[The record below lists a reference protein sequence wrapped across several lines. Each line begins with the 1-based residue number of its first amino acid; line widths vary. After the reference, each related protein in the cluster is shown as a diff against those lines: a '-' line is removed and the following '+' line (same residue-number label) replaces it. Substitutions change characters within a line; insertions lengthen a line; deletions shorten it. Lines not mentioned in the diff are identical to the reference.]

1 MKSDF
6 TNDWRKFIS
15 RHQTS
20 NQRKSMKDMLWERKD
35 NWKVDRMIF
44 ERVLFEGRLEQ
55 VQKKYPDYANYAD
68 LFSKEDP
75 SGNNKYLA
83 KSVKLMK
90 QRVEWYIKTY
100 EKAQD
105 RKLDDTSITGIKNQ
119 FFRQIR
125 DLVTDFHKLNKYL
138 PTQGGGRDLN
148 AYKNLD
154 DLKQAIENAKAVL
167 QAKEAEKVHKQQM
180 RDDADR
186 IYQDKTTLVVRPHTE
201 GASCYYGQGTRWCI
215 AATDSRN
222 YWDDY
227 STEQGKV
234 FFFILDKDA
243 ELREDE
249 LDKVALVYDSDNAD
263 SDSPY
268 DAYDAADNQLSS
280 YDIVGYYDGAWDQDK
295 QNDVFEAIQQS
306 LDENPPEVGIDLYEE
321 LEKLQDYAQVEV
333 ARTVGE
339 FSHRAESTIYFNIDV
354 DYEDTGYE
362 AQATVR
368 YVYDLGYN
376 ARSRADAA
384 TYSGDEEDAE
394 EEVNATLQQDYNEI
408 DIGFEETM
416 KGEQVLVI
424 DLTINGEDT
433 FGGPN
438 REAREQAVV
447 NTQDFIDGVIRSY
460 ADDYPK
466 EYEELRQKL
475 VARKVLAPNKWDASK
490 DDLKRS
496 VAELTHFMPVERGKN
511 IAFRLVETG
520 DQYGE
525 NPPIGEFP
533 KDEGIYNIFNANWN
547 DEQGAY
553 VSRRFSKAME
563 AGLDAINR
571 EATAAAMKQLELPLG
586 AQYKAPKEGV
596 NPFAFTYA
604 ISSARRGNDPARL
617 QMETSFA
624 EDMPPAEQEK
634 VLLQMDYLNRNFD
647 RIVDIAKK
655 AYASVLGEKEAFQSK
670 KREEIQSGRA
680 IKGHIETALRELNP
694 ETATSFQTRDA
705 MSDERRVNNLK
716 VVKWVQDN
724 FKKMRPVEQVGAT
737 NYMRR
742 LNIDMANGRS
752 RDYVIPDGEE
762 VPRKFEDEVKRA
774 LEDLGANKQQQE
786 KYKWGAARVSES
798 IVENIRSRVREVIN
812 EWKGQ

>member
-1 MKSDF
+1 MKSSF
-6 TNDWRKFIS
+6 TNDWRKFIN
-15 RHQTS
+15 RQQTS

-55 VQKKYPDYANYAD
+55 VQKKYPDYANYVD

-83 KSVKLMK
+83 KSVKLLK
-90 QRVEWYIKTY
+90 QRVEWYIKTFRS
-100 EKAQD
+100 AQA
-105 RKLDDTSITGIKNQ
+105 RELNAEETRNVKNMQ
-119 FFRQIR
+119 FRSIR
-125 DLVTDFHKLNKYL
+125 DLVDDFHKLNKYL

-148 AYKNLD
+148 AYKNFD
-154 DLKQAIENAKAVL
+154 DLKQAIENAQAVF

-201 GASCYYGQGTRWCI
+201 GASCYYGQGTKWCI
-215 AATDSRN
+215 SATNSRN

-227 STEQGKV
+227 STEQGKI
-234 FFFILDKDA
+234 FFFILDKDE
-243 ELREDE
+243 ELVLDD

-268 DAYDAADNQLSS
+268 DAYDSTDEQLSS
-280 YDIVGYYDGAWDQDK
+280 YDIVQYYDGAWDQEK
-295 QNDVFEAIQQS
+295 QNAVFGAIQQS
-306 LDENPPEVGIDLYEE
+306 LDENPPEVGIDLYAE
-321 LEKLQDYAQVEV
+321 LEDIQEYAEVEV

-339 FSHRAESTIYFNIDV
+339 FAPDTIYFNIDV
-354 DYEDTGYE
+354 DYEDTGFE

-368 YVYDLGYN
+368 YIYDLGYDPRN
-376 ARSRADAA
+376 PEAA
-384 TYSGDEEDAE
+384 EMYPGDEVEVQE
-394 EEVNATLQQDYNEI
+394 EIDSTLTQDYSEA
-408 DIGFEETM
+408 DIGFEMNMSNE
-416 KGEQVLVI
+416 EALVI
-424 DLTINGEDT
+424 DLTINAEDT

-447 NTQDFIDGVIRSY
+447 NTRDFVDGVIASY
-460 ADDYPK
+460 GEDYEK
-466 EYEELRQKL
+466 EYEELRKKL
-475 VARKVLAPNKWDASK
+475 VARKVLAPNKWDKSK

-496 VAELTHFMPVERGKN
+496 VAELTHFMPVERGNK
-511 IAFRLVETG
+511 IAFRLVDTG

-525 NPPIGEFP
+525 NPPIGVFP
-533 KDEGIYNIFNANWN
+533 KDEGIYNIFNARWS
-547 DEQGAY
+547 DEEVAY
-553 VSRRFSKAME
+553 RSRRFSKAME
-563 AGLDAINR
+563 AGLDAINK
-571 EATAAAMKQLELPLG
+571 EALDSAMKQLELPLG

-596 NPFAFTYA
+596 NPFAFTYG
-604 ISSARRGNDPARL
+604 ISTARRGNDPARL

-647 RIVDIAKK
+647 RIIDIAKK
-655 AYASVLGEKEAFQSK
+655 AYASVLGDQEVAQSEK
-670 KREEIQSGRA
+670 RGEIQSGKV
-680 IKGHIETALRELNP
+680 IKDQIEKALKELNP
-694 ETATSFQTRDA
+694 ETSSDWRTRE
-705 MSDERRVNNLK
+705 MNDERRANNLN

-724 FKKMRPVEQVGAT
+724 FEKMRPVEREAAT
-737 NYMRR
+737 SYIKR
-742 LNIDMANGRS
+742 LNIELRRGAS

-774 LEDLGANKQQQE
+774 LEDLGASKQQQE

-798 IVENIRSRVREVIN
+798 IVENVRKRVREVILEN
-812 EWKGQ
+812 LKK

>member
-1 MKSDF
+1 MKSSF
-6 TNDWRKFIS
+6 TNDWRKFIN
-15 RHQTS
+15 RQQTS

-55 VQKKYPDYANYAD
+55 VQKKYPDYANYVD

-83 KSVKLMK
+83 KSVKLLK
-90 QRVEWYIKTY
+90 QRVEWYIKTFRS
-100 EKAQD
+100 AQA
-105 RKLDDTSITGIKNQ
+105 RELNAEETRNVKNMQ
-119 FFRQIR
+119 FRSIR
-125 DLVTDFHKLNKYL
+125 DLVDDFHKLNKYL

-148 AYKNLD
+148 AYKNFD
-154 DLKQAIENAKAVL
+154 DLKQAIENAQAVF

-201 GASCYYGQGTRWCI
+201 GASCYYGQGTKWCI
-215 AATDSRN
+215 SATNSRN

-227 STEQGKV
+227 STEQGKI
-234 FFFILDKDA
+234 FFFILDKDE
-243 ELREDE
+243 ELVLDD

-268 DAYDAADNQLSS
+268 DAYDSTDEQLSS
-280 YDIVGYYDGAWDQDK
+280 YDIVQYYDGAWDQEK
-295 QNDVFEAIQQS
+295 QNAVFGAIQQS
-306 LDENPPEVGIDLYEE
+306 LDENPPEVGIDLYAE
-321 LEKLQDYAQVEV
+321 LEDIQEYAEVEV

-339 FSHRAESTIYFNIDV
+339 FAPDTIYFNIDV

-368 YVYDLGYN
+368 YIYDLGYDPRN
-376 ARSRADAA
+376 PEAA
-384 TYSGDEEDAE
+384 EMYPGDEVEVQE
-394 EEVNATLQQDYNEI
+394 EIDSTLTQDYSEA
-408 DIGFEETM
+408 DIGFEMNMSNE
-416 KGEQVLVI
+416 EALVI
-424 DLTINGEDT
+424 DLTINAEDT

-447 NTQDFIDGVIRSY
+447 NTRDFVDGVIASY
-460 ADDYPK
+460 GEDYEK
-466 EYEELRQKL
+466 EYEELRKKL
-475 VARKVLAPNKWDASK
+475 VARKVLAPNKWDKSK

-496 VAELTHFMPVERGKN
+496 VAELTHFMPVERGNK
-511 IAFRLVETG
+511 IAFRLVDTG

-525 NPPIGEFP
+525 NPPIGVFP
-533 KDEGIYNIFNANWN
+533 KDEGIYNIFNARWS
-547 DEQGAY
+547 DEEVAY
-553 VSRRFSKAME
+553 RSRRFSKAME
-563 AGLDAINR
+563 AGLDAINK
-571 EATAAAMKQLELPLG
+571 EALDSAMKQLELPLG

-596 NPFAFTYA
+596 NPFAFTYG
-604 ISSARRGNDPARL
+604 ISTARRGNDPARL

-647 RIVDIAKK
+647 RIIDIAKK
-655 AYASVLGEKEAFQSK
+655 AYASVLGDQEVAQSEK
-670 KREEIQSGRA
+670 RGEIQSGKV
-680 IKGHIETALRELNP
+680 IKGEIEKALKELNP
-694 ETATSFQTRDA
+694 ETSSDWRTRE
-705 MSDERRVNNLK
+705 MNDERRANNLN

-724 FKKMRPVEQVGAT
+724 FEKMRPVEREAAT
-737 NYMRR
+737 SYIKR
-742 LNIDMANGRS
+742 LNIELRRGAS

-774 LEDLGANKQQQE
+774 LEDLGASKQQQE

-798 IVENIRSRVREVIN
+798 IVENVRKRVREVILEN
-812 EWKGQ
+812 LKK

>member
-1 MKSDF
+1 MKSSF
-6 TNDWRKFIS
+6 TNDWRKFIN
-15 RHQTS
+15 RQQTS

-55 VQKKYPDYANYAD
+55 VQKKYPDYANYVD

-83 KSVKLMK
+83 KSVKLLK
-90 QRVEWYIKTY
+90 QRVEWYIKTFRS
-100 EKAQD
+100 AQA
-105 RKLDDTSITGIKNQ
+105 RELNAEETRNVKNMQ
-119 FFRQIR
+119 FRSIR
-125 DLVTDFHKLNKYL
+125 DLVDDFHKLNKYL

-148 AYKNLD
+148 AYKNFD
-154 DLKQAIENAKAVL
+154 DLKQAIENAQAVF

-201 GASCYYGQGTRWCI
+201 GASCYYGQGTKWCI
-215 AATDSRN
+215 SATNSRN

-227 STEQGKV
+227 STEQGKI
-234 FFFILDKDA
+234 FFFILDKDE
-243 ELREDE
+243 ELVLDD

-268 DAYDAADNQLSS
+268 DAYDSTDEQLSS
-280 YDIVGYYDGAWDQDK
+280 YDIVQYYDGAWDQEK
-295 QNDVFEAIQQS
+295 QNAVFGAIQQS
-306 LDENPPEVGIDLYEE
+306 LDENPPEVGIDLYAE
-321 LEKLQDYAQVEV
+321 LEDIQEYAEVEV

-339 FSHRAESTIYFNIDV
+339 FAPDTIYFNIDV

-368 YVYDLGYN
+368 YIYDLGYDPRN
-376 ARSRADAA
+376 PEAA
-384 TYSGDEEDAE
+384 EMYPGDEVEVQE
-394 EEVNATLQQDYNEI
+394 EIDSTLTQDYSEA
-408 DIGFEETM
+408 DIGFEMNMSNE
-416 KGEQVLVI
+416 EALVI
-424 DLTINGEDT
+424 DLTINAEDT

-447 NTQDFIDGVIRSY
+447 NTRDFVDGVIRSY
-460 ADDYPK
+460 GDDYAE
-466 EYEELRQKL
+466 EYETLRQKL
-475 VARKVLAPNKWDASK
+475 VARKVLAPNKWDKSK

-496 VAELTHFMPVERGKN
+496 VAKLTHFMPVERGNK
-511 IAFRLVETG
+511 IAFRLVDTG

-525 NPPIGEFP
+525 NPPIGVFP
-533 KDEGIYNIFNANWN
+533 KDEGIYNIFNARWS
-547 DEQGAY
+547 DEEVAY
-553 VSRRFSKAME
+553 RSRRFSKAME
-563 AGLDAINR
+563 AGLDAINK
-571 EATAAAMKQLELPLG
+571 EALDSAMKQLELPLG

-596 NPFAFTYA
+596 NPFAFTYG
-604 ISSARRGNDPARL
+604 ISTARRGNDPARL

-647 RIVDIAKK
+647 RIIDIAKK
-655 AYASVLGEKEAFQSK
+655 AYASVLGDQEVAQSEK
-670 KREEIQSGRA
+670 RGEIQSGKV
-680 IKGHIETALRELNP
+680 IKDQIEKALKELNP
-694 ETATSFQTRDA
+694 ETSSDWRTRE
-705 MSDERRVNNLK
+705 MNDERRANNLN

-724 FKKMRPVEQVGAT
+724 FEKMRPVEREAAT
-737 NYMRR
+737 SYIKR
-742 LNIDMANGRS
+742 LNIELRRGAS

-774 LEDLGANKQQQE
+774 LEDLGASKQQQE

-798 IVENIRSRVREVIN
+798 IVENVRKRVREVILEN
-812 EWKGQ
+812 LKK

>member
-1 MKSDF
+1 MKSSF
-6 TNDWRKFIS
+6 TNDWRKFIN
-15 RHQTS
+15 RQQTS

-55 VQKKYPDYANYAD
+55 VQKKYPDYANYVD

-83 KSVKLMK
+83 KSVKFMK
-90 QRVEWYIKTY
+90 QRVEWYVKTY
-100 EKAQD
+100 KTAQD
-105 RKLDDTSITGIKNQ
+105 RELSPADLTSIKNQ

-125 DLVTDFHKLNKYL
+125 DHVTDFHKLNKYL

-148 AYKNLD
+148 AYKNFD
-154 DLKQAIENAKAVL
+154 DLTQAIENAKAVL

-215 AATDSRN
+215 AATNSRN

-227 STEQGKV
+227 STEQGKT
-234 FFFILDKDA
+234 FFFILDKDT
-243 ELREDE
+243 ELKESD
-249 LDKVALVYDSDNAD
+249 LDKIALVYDSDNAD

-268 DAYDAADNQLSS
+268 DAYDAADTQLSS
-280 YDIVGYYDGAWDQDK
+280 YDIVQYYDGAWDQEK
-295 QNDVFEAIQQS
+295 QNAVFGAIQQS
-306 LDENPPEVGIDLYEE
+306 LDENPPEVGIDLYAE
-321 LEKLQDYAQVEV
+321 LEDIQEYAEVEV

-339 FSHRAESTIYFNIDV
+339 FAPDTIYFNIDV

-368 YVYDLGYN
+368 YIYDLGFDGQ
-376 ARSRADAA
+376 SRAAA
-384 TYSGDEEDAE
+384 VTYPGDEVEVQE
-394 EEVNATLQQDYNEI
+394 EIDSTLTQDYSEA
-408 DIGFEETM
+408 DIAFEETM
-416 KGEQVLVI
+416 NGEQVLVI

-447 NTQDFIDGVIRSY
+447 NTRDFVDGVIASY
-460 ADDYPK
+460 GEDYEK
-466 EYEELRQKL
+466 EYEELRKKL
-475 VARKVLAPNKWDASK
+475 VARKVLAPNQWDKSK

-496 VAELTHFMPVERGKN
+496 VAKLTHFMPVERGNK
-511 IAFRLVETG
+511 IAFRLVDTG

-525 NPPIGEFP
+525 NPPIGVFP
-533 KDEGIYNIFNANWN
+533 KDEGIYNIFNARWS
-547 DEQGAY
+547 DEEVAY
-553 VSRRFSKAME
+553 RSRRFSKAME
-563 AGLDAINR
+563 AGLDAINK
-571 EATAAAMKQLELPLG
+571 EALDSAMKQLELPLG

-596 NPFAFTYA
+596 NPFAFTYG
-604 ISSARRGNDPARL
+604 ISTARRGDDPARL

-647 RIVDIAKK
+647 RIIDIAKK
-655 AYASVLGEKEAFQSK
+655 AYASVLGDQEVAQSEK
-670 KREEIQSGRA
+670 RGEIQSGKV
-680 IKGHIETALRELNP
+680 IKGEIEKALKELNP
-694 ETATSFQTRDA
+694 ETSSDWRTRE
-705 MSDERRVNNLK
+705 MNDERRANNLN

-724 FKKMRPVEQVGAT
+724 FEKMRPVEREAAT
-737 NYMRR
+737 SYIKR
-742 LNIDMANGRS
+742 LNIELRRGAS

-774 LEDLGANKQQQE
+774 LEDLGASKQQQE

-798 IVENIRSRVREVIN
+798 IVENIRSRVRQVIAEN
-812 EWKGQ
+812 LKK

>member
-6 TNDWRKFIS
+6 TNDWRKFIN

-68 LFSKEDP
+68 LFAKEDP

-90 QRVEWYIKTY
+90 QRVEWYVKTY
-100 EKAQD
+100 RTAQARELSPAD
-105 RKLDDTSITGIKNQ
+105 LTSIKNQ

-243 ELREDE
+243 ELREQE

-268 DAYDAADNQLSS
+268 DAYDAADDQLSS

-295 QNDVFEAIQQS
+295 QNAVFDAIQQS
-306 LDENPPEVGIDLYEE
+306 LDENPPEVGIDMYKE
-321 LEKLQDYAQVEV
+321 LQDIQDYAQVEV

-339 FSHRAESTIYFNIDV
+339 FAPDTIYFNIDV
-354 DYEDTGYE
+354 DYEDTGFE

-368 YVYDLGYN
+368 YVYDLGYD

-384 TYSGDEEDAE
+384 TYPGDEEDAE
-394 EEVNATLQQDYNEI
+394 EEVNATLTQDYTEA
-408 DIGFEETM
+408 DIAFEETM
-416 KGEQVLVI
+416 SGEQVLVI
-424 DLTINGEDT
+424 DLTINAEDT

-447 NTQDFIDGVIRSY
+447 NTRDFVDGVIRSY
-460 ADDYPK
+460 GDDYPE
-466 EYEELRQKL
+466 EYETLRQKL
-475 VARKVLAPNKWDASK
+475 VARKVLAPNKWDRSK

-496 VAELTHFMPVERGKN
+496 VAELTHFMPVERGKK

-563 AGLDAINR
+563 AGLDKINK
-571 EATAAAMKQLELPLG
+571 EALATAMKQLELPLG

-596 NPFAFTYA
+596 NPFAFTYG
-604 ISSARRGNDPARL
+604 ISTARRGNDPARL

-655 AYASVLGEKEAFQSK
+655 AYASVLGEKEADKSK
-670 KREEIQSGRA
+670 AREEIQSGKA

-694 ETATSFQTRDA
+694 ETATSFQTRDG
-705 MSDERRVNNLK
+705 MSDERRANNLK

-724 FKKMRPVEQVGAT
+724 FQKMRPVEREGAT
-737 NYMRR
+737 SYMRR

-762 VPRKFEDEVKRA
+762 VPRKFEDEGKRA

-798 IVENIRSRVREVIN
+798 LVNDIRNRVREVIN

>member
-1 MKSDF
+1 MKSSF
-6 TNDWRKFIS
+6 TNDWRKFIN
-15 RHQTS
+15 RQQTS

-55 VQKKYPDYANYAD
+55 VQKKYPDYANYVD

-83 KSVKLMK
+83 KSVKLLK
-90 QRVEWYIKTY
+90 QRVEWYIKTFRS
-100 EKAQD
+100 AQA
-105 RKLDDTSITGIKNQ
+105 RELNAEETRNVKNMQ
-119 FFRQIR
+119 FRSIR
-125 DLVTDFHKLNKYL
+125 DLVDDFHKLNKYL

-148 AYKNLD
+148 AYKNFD
-154 DLKQAIENAKAVL
+154 DLKQAIENAQAVF

-201 GASCYYGQGTRWCI
+201 GASCYYGQGTKWCI
-215 AATDSRN
+215 SATNSRN

-227 STEQGKV
+227 STEQGKI
-234 FFFILDKDA
+234 FFFILDKDE
-243 ELREDE
+243 ELVLDD

-268 DAYDAADNQLSS
+268 DAYDSTDEQLSS
-280 YDIVGYYDGAWDQDK
+280 YDIVQYYDGAWDQEK
-295 QNDVFEAIQQS
+295 QNAVFGAIQQS
-306 LDENPPEVGIDLYEE
+306 LDENPPEVGIDLYAE
-321 LEKLQDYAQVEV
+321 LEDIQEYAEVEV

-339 FSHRAESTIYFNIDV
+339 FAPDTIYFNIDV

-368 YVYDLGYN
+368 YIYDLGYDPRN
-376 ARSRADAA
+376 PEAA
-384 TYSGDEEDAE
+384 EMYPGDEVEVQE
-394 EEVNATLQQDYNEI
+394 EIDSTLTQDYSEA
-408 DIGFEETM
+408 DIGFEMNMSNE
-416 KGEQVLVI
+416 EALVI
-424 DLTINGEDT
+424 DLTINAEDT

-447 NTQDFIDGVIRSY
+447 NTRDFVDGVIASY
-460 ADDYPK
+460 GEDYEK
-466 EYEELRQKL
+466 EYEELRKKL
-475 VARKVLAPNKWDASK
+475 VARKVLAPNKWDKSK

-496 VAELTHFMPVERGKN
+496 VAELTHFMPVERGNK
-511 IAFRLVETG
+511 IAFRLVDTG

-525 NPPIGEFP
+525 NPPIGVFP
-533 KDEGIYNIFNANWN
+533 KDEGIYNIFNARWS
-547 DEQGAY
+547 DEEVAY
-553 VSRRFSKAME
+553 RSRRFSKAME
-563 AGLDAINR
+563 SGLDAINK
-571 EATAAAMKQLELPLG
+571 EALDSAMKQLELPLG

-596 NPFAFTYA
+596 NPFAFTYG
-604 ISSARRGNDPARL
+604 ISTARRGNDPARL

-647 RIVDIAKK
+647 RIIDIAKK
-655 AYASVLGEKEAFQSK
+655 AYASVLGDQEVAQSEK
-670 KREEIQSGRA
+670 RGEIQSGKV
-680 IKGHIETALRELNP
+680 IKDQIEKALKELNP
-694 ETATSFQTRDA
+694 ETSSDWRTRE
-705 MSDERRVNNLK
+705 MNDERRANNLN

-724 FKKMRPVEQVGAT
+724 FEKMRPVEREAAT
-737 NYMRR
+737 SYIKR
-742 LNIDMANGRS
+742 LNIELRRGAS

-774 LEDLGANKQQQE
+774 LEDLGASKQQQE

-798 IVENIRSRVREVIN
+798 IVENVRKRVREVILEN
-812 EWKGQ
+812 LKK

>member
-6 TNDWRKFIS
+6 TNDWRKFIN

-68 LFSKEDP
+68 LFAKEDP

-90 QRVEWYIKTY
+90 QRVEWYVKTY
-100 EKAQD
+100 RTAQD
-105 RKLDDTSITGIKNQ
+105 RELRAEDLRNIKNQ

-227 STEQGKV
+227 STEQGKT
-234 FFFILDKDA
+234 FFFILDKNA
-243 ELREDE
+243 ELREDN

-263 SDSPY
+263 SESPY
-268 DAYDAADNQLSS
+268 DAYDSADDQLSS
-280 YDIVGYYDGAWDQDK
+280 YDIVGYYDGAWDQEK

-306 LDENPPEVGIDLYEE
+306 LDENPPDVGIDMYKE
-321 LEKLQDYAQVEV
+321 LQDIQDYAQVEV

-339 FSHRAESTIYFNIDV
+339 FAPDTIYFNIDV
-354 DYEDTGYE
+354 DYEDTGFE

-368 YVYDLGYN
+368 YVYDLGYD

-384 TYSGDEEDAE
+384 TYPGDEEDAE
-394 EEVNATLQQDYNEI
+394 EEVNATLTQDYNEA
-408 DIGFEETM
+408 DIAFEETM
-416 KGEQVLVI
+416 NGEQVLVI

-447 NTQDFIDGVIRSY
+447 NTRDFVDGVIRSY
-460 ADDYPK
+460 GDDYEK

-475 VARKVLAPNKWDASK
+475 VARKVLAPNKWDRSK

-496 VAELTHFMPVERGKN
+496 VAELTHFMPVERGKK

-563 AGLDAINR
+563 AGLDKINK
-571 EATAAAMKQLELPLG
+571 EALDSAMKQLELPLG

-655 AYASVLGEKEAFQSK
+655 AYASVLGEKEADKSK
-670 KREEIQSGRA
+670 AREEIQSGKA

-694 ETATSFQTRDA
+694 ETATSFQTRDG
-705 MSDERRVNNLK
+705 MNDERRANNLK
-716 VVKWVQDN
+716 VVRWVQNN
-724 FKKMRPVEQVGAT
+724 FEKMRPVEREGAT
-737 NYMRR
+737 SYMRR

-798 IVENIRSRVREVIN
+798 IVENIRKRVREVIN

>member
-6 TNDWRKFIS
+6 TNDWRKFIN

-55 VQKKYPDYANYAD
+55 VQKKYPDYANYVD

-83 KSVKLMK
+83 KSAKLLKQQVELYINKYDDAQARVMDAGHLTGVKNS
-90 QRVEWYIKTY
+90 Y
-100 EKAQD
+100 
-105 RKLDDTSITGIKNQ
+105 
-119 FFRQIR
+119 FRQIR
-125 DLVTDFHKLNKYL
+125 DLVDDFHKLNKYL

-148 AYKNLD
+148 AYKNIV
-154 DLKQAIENAKAVL
+154 DLRQAVENAQAVF

-227 STEQGKV
+227 STEQGKT

-243 ELREDE
+243 ELREED

-268 DAYDAADNQLSS
+268 DAYDSADGQLSS
-280 YDIVGYYDGAWDQDK
+280 YDIVGYYNEAWDAQK
-295 QNDVFEAIQQS
+295 INAVFGAIQDS
-306 LDENPPEVGIDLYEE
+306 LDENPPEVGIDLYAE
-321 LEKLQDYAQVEV
+321 LGDIQEYAQVEV
-333 ARTVGE
+333 SRTVGE
-339 FSHRAESTIYFNIDV
+339 FAPDTIYFNIDV
-354 DYEDTGYE
+354 DYEGDGYE

-384 TYSGDEEDAE
+384 TYPGDEVEVQE
-394 EEVNATLQQDYNEI
+394 EIDSTLTQDYNEA

-416 KGEQVLVI
+416 NGEQVLVI
-424 DLTINGEDT
+424 DLSINGEDT

-438 REAREQAVV
+438 TEARAQAVI
-447 NTQDFIDGVIRSY
+447 NTRDFIDGVIYSY
-460 ADDYPK
+460 GNDYAE
-466 EYEELRQKL
+466 EYETLRQKL
-475 VARKVLAPNKWDASK
+475 VARKVLAPNKWDKSK

-496 VAELTHFMPVERGKN
+496 VAELTHFMPVERGKK

-533 KDEGIYNIFNANWN
+533 KDEGIYKIFNAQWQ
-547 DEQGAY
+547 DDQGAY
-553 VSRRFSKAME
+553 LSRRFSKAME
-563 AGLDAINR
+563 AGLDKINK
-571 EATAAAMKQLELPLG
+571 EALDSAMKQLELPLG

-596 NPFAFTYA
+596 NPFAFTYG
-604 ISSARRGNDPARL
+604 ISTARRGKDPARL

-624 EDMPPAEQEK
+624 EDMPAAEQEK

-655 AYASVLGEKEAFQSK
+655 AYASVLGDQEAFQSE
-670 KREEIQSGRA
+670 KRDEIQSGKV
-680 IKGHIETALRELNP
+680 IKGQIETALKELNP
-694 ETATSFQTRDA
+694 ETASDWFTRE
-705 MSDERRVNNLK
+705 MNDERRVNNLK

-724 FKKMRPVEQVGAT
+724 FEKMRPVEREGAT
-737 NYMRR
+737 NYMKRF
-742 LNIDMANGRS
+742 NIELANGTS

-774 LEDLGANKQQQE
+774 LEDLGANRRQQDS
-786 KYKWGAARVSES
+786 YKWGAARVSES
-798 IVENIRSRVREVIN
+798 IVENVRNRVREVIN

>member
-1 MKSDF
+1 MKSSF
-6 TNDWRKFIS
+6 TNDWRKFIN
-15 RHQTS
+15 RQQTS

-55 VQKKYPDYANYAD
+55 VQKKYPDYANYVD

-83 KSVKLMK
+83 KSVKFMK
-90 QRVEWYIKTY
+90 QRVEWYVKTY
-100 EKAQD
+100 KTAQD
-105 RKLDDTSITGIKNQ
+105 RELSPADLTSIKNQ

-125 DLVTDFHKLNKYL
+125 DHVTDFHKLNKYL

-148 AYKNLD
+148 AYKNFD
-154 DLKQAIENAKAVL
+154 DLTQAIKNAKAVL

-215 AATDSRN
+215 AATNSRN

-227 STEQGKV
+227 STEQGKT
-234 FFFILDKDA
+234 FFFILDKDT
-243 ELREDE
+243 ELKESD
-249 LDKVALVYDSDNAD
+249 LDKIALVYDSDNAD

-268 DAYDAADNQLSS
+268 DAYDAADTQLSS
-280 YDIVGYYDGAWDQDK
+280 YDIVQYYDGAWDQEK
-295 QNDVFEAIQQS
+295 QNAVFGAIQQS
-306 LDENPPEVGIDLYEE
+306 LDENPPEVGIDLYAE
-321 LEKLQDYAQVEV
+321 LEDIQEYAEVEV

-339 FSHRAESTIYFNIDV
+339 FAPDTIYFNIDV
-354 DYEDTGYE
+354 DYEDTGFE
-362 AQATVR
+362 AQGTVR
-368 YVYDLGYN
+368 YVYDLGFD
-376 ARSRADAA
+376 AGSRAAA
-384 TYSGDEEDAE
+384 VTYPGDEVEVQE
-394 EEVNATLQQDYNEI
+394 EIDSTLTQDYSEA
-408 DIGFEETM
+408 DIAFEETM
-416 KGEQVLVI
+416 NGEQVLVI

-447 NTQDFIDGVIRSY
+447 NTRDFVDGVIASY
-460 ADDYPK
+460 GEDYEK
-466 EYEELRQKL
+466 EYEELRKKL
-475 VARKVLAPNKWDASK
+475 VARKVIAPNQWDKSK

-496 VAELTHFMPVERGKN
+496 VAKLTHFMPVERGNK
-511 IAFRLVETG
+511 IAFRLVDTG

-525 NPPIGEFP
+525 NPPIGVFP
-533 KDEGIYNIFNANWN
+533 KDEGIYNIFNARWS
-547 DEQGAY
+547 DEEVAY
-553 VSRRFSKAME
+553 RSRRFSKAME
-563 AGLDAINR
+563 AGLDAINK
-571 EATAAAMKQLELPLG
+571 EALDSAMKQLELPLG

-596 NPFAFTYA
+596 NPFAFTYG
-604 ISSARRGNDPARL
+604 ISTARRGDDPARL
-617 QMETSFA
+617 QVETSFA

-647 RIVDIAKK
+647 RIIDIAKK
-655 AYASVLGEKEAFQSK
+655 AHASVLGDQEVAQSEK
-670 KREEIQSGRA
+670 RGEIQSGKV
-680 IKGHIETALRELNP
+680 IKGEIEKALKELNP
-694 ETATSFQTRDA
+694 ETSSDWRTRE
-705 MSDERRVNNLK
+705 MNDERRANNLN

-724 FKKMRPVEQVGAT
+724 FEKMRPVEREAAT
-737 NYMRR
+737 SYIKR
-742 LNIDMANGRS
+742 LNIELRRGAS

-774 LEDLGANKQQQE
+774 LEDLGASKQQQE

-798 IVENIRSRVREVIN
+798 IVENIRSRVRQVIAEN
-812 EWKGQ
+812 LKK

>member
-1 MKSDF
+1 MKSSF
-6 TNDWRKFIS
+6 TNDWRKFIN
-15 RHQTS
+15 RQQTS

-55 VQKKYPDYANYAD
+55 VQKKYPDYANYVD

-83 KSVKLMK
+83 KSVKLLK
-90 QRVEWYIKTY
+90 QRVEWYIKTFRS
-100 EKAQD
+100 AQA
-105 RKLDDTSITGIKNQ
+105 RELNAEETRNVKNMQ
-119 FFRQIR
+119 FRSIR
-125 DLVTDFHKLNKYL
+125 DLVDDFHKLNKYL

-148 AYKNLD
+148 AYKNFD
-154 DLKQAIENAKAVL
+154 DLKQAIENAQAVF

-201 GASCYYGQGTRWCI
+201 GASCYYGQGTKWCI
-215 AATDSRN
+215 SATNSRN

-227 STEQGKV
+227 STEQGKI
-234 FFFILDKDA
+234 FFFILDKDE
-243 ELREDE
+243 ELVLDD

-268 DAYDAADNQLSS
+268 DAYDSTDEQLSS
-280 YDIVGYYDGAWDQDK
+280 YDIVQYYDGAWDQEK
-295 QNDVFEAIQQS
+295 QNAVFGAIQQS
-306 LDENPPEVGIDLYEE
+306 LDENPPEVGIDLYAE
-321 LEKLQDYAQVEV
+321 LEDIQEYAEVEV

-339 FSHRAESTIYFNIDV
+339 FAPDTIYFNIDV
-354 DYEDTGYE
+354 DYEDTGFE
-362 AQATVR
+362 AQGTVR
-368 YVYDLGYN
+368 YVYVLGYDPRN
-376 ARSRADAA
+376 PEAA
-384 TYSGDEEDAE
+384 EMYPGDEVEVQE
-394 EEVNATLQQDYNEI
+394 EIDSTLTQDYSEA
-408 DIGFEETM
+408 DIGFEMNMSNE
-416 KGEQVLVI
+416 EALVI
-424 DLTINGEDT
+424 DLTINAEDT

-447 NTQDFIDGVIRSY
+447 NTRDFVDGVIASY
-460 ADDYPK
+460 GEDYEK
-466 EYEELRQKL
+466 EYEELRKKL
-475 VARKVLAPNKWDASK
+475 VARKVLAPNKWDKSK

-496 VAELTHFMPVERGKN
+496 VAELTHFMPVERGNK
-511 IAFRLVETG
+511 IAFRLVDTG

-525 NPPIGEFP
+525 NPPIGVFP
-533 KDEGIYNIFNANWN
+533 KDEGIYNIFNARWS
-547 DEQGAY
+547 DEEVAY
-553 VSRRFSKAME
+553 RSRRFSKAME
-563 AGLDAINR
+563 AGLDAINK
-571 EATAAAMKQLELPLG
+571 EALDSAMKQLELPLG

-596 NPFAFTYA
+596 NPFAFTYG
-604 ISSARRGNDPARL
+604 ISTARRGNDPARL

-647 RIVDIAKK
+647 RIIDIAKK
-655 AYASVLGEKEAFQSK
+655 AYASVLGDQEVAQSEK
-670 KREEIQSGRA
+670 RGEIQSGKV
-680 IKGHIETALRELNP
+680 IKDQIEKALKELNP
-694 ETATSFQTRDA
+694 ETSSDWRTRE
-705 MSDERRVNNLK
+705 MNDERRANNLN

-724 FKKMRPVEQVGAT
+724 FEKMRPVEREAAT
-737 NYMRR
+737 SYIKR
-742 LNIDMANGRS
+742 LNIELRRGAS

-774 LEDLGANKQQQE
+774 LEDLGASKQQQE

-798 IVENIRSRVREVIN
+798 IVENVRKRVREVILEN
-812 EWKGQ
+812 LKK

>member
-1 MKSDF
+1 MKSSF
-6 TNDWRKFIS
+6 TNDWRKFIN
-15 RHQTS
+15 HQQTS
-20 NQRKSMKDMLWERKD
+20 NQRKGMKDMLWERKD

-55 VQKKYPDYANYAD
+55 VQKKYPDYANYVD

-83 KSVKLMK
+83 KSVKFMK
-90 QRVEWYIKTY
+90 QRVEWYVKTY
-100 EKAQD
+100 KTAQD
-105 RKLDDTSITGIKNQ
+105 RELSPADLTSIKNQ

-125 DLVTDFHKLNKYL
+125 DHVTDFHKLNKYL

-148 AYKNLD
+148 AYKNFD
-154 DLKQAIENAKAVL
+154 DLTQAIENAKAVL

-215 AATDSRN
+215 AATNSRN

-227 STEQGKV
+227 STEQGKT
-234 FFFILDKDA
+234 FFFILDKDT
-243 ELREDE
+243 ELKESD
-249 LDKVALVYDSDNAD
+249 LDKIALVYDSDNAD

-268 DAYDAADNQLSS
+268 DAYDAADTQLSS
-280 YDIVGYYDGAWDQDK
+280 YDIVQYYDGAWDQEK
-295 QNDVFEAIQQS
+295 QNAVFGAIQQS
-306 LDENPPEVGIDLYEE
+306 LDENPPEVGIDLYAE
-321 LEKLQDYAQVEV
+321 LEDIQEYAEVEV

-339 FSHRAESTIYFNIDV
+339 FAPDTIYFNIDV

-368 YVYDLGYN
+368 YIYDLGFDGQ
-376 ARSRADAA
+376 SRAAA
-384 TYSGDEEDAE
+384 VTYPGDEVEVQE
-394 EEVNATLQQDYNEI
+394 EIDSTLTQDYSEA
-408 DIGFEETM
+408 DIAFEETM
-416 KGEQVLVI
+416 NGEQVLVI

-447 NTQDFIDGVIRSY
+447 NTRDFVDGVIASY
-460 ADDYPK
+460 GEDYEK
-466 EYEELRQKL
+466 EYEELRKKL
-475 VARKVLAPNKWDASK
+475 VARKVLAPNQWDKSK

-496 VAELTHFMPVERGKN
+496 VAKLTHFMPVERGNK
-511 IAFRLVETG
+511 IAFRLVDTG

-525 NPPIGEFP
+525 NPPIGVFP
-533 KDEGIYNIFNANWN
+533 KDEGIYNIFNARWS
-547 DEQGAY
+547 DEEVAY
-553 VSRRFSKAME
+553 RSRRFSKAME
-563 AGLDAINR
+563 AGLDAINK
-571 EATAAAMKQLELPLG
+571 EALDSAMKQLELPLG

-596 NPFAFTYA
+596 NPFAFTYG
-604 ISSARRGNDPARL
+604 ISTARRGDDPARL

-647 RIVDIAKK
+647 RIIDIAKK
-655 AYASVLGEKEAFQSK
+655 AYASVLGDQEVAQSEK
-670 KREEIQSGRA
+670 RGEIQSGKV
-680 IKGHIETALRELNP
+680 IKGEIEKALKELNP
-694 ETATSFQTRDA
+694 ETSSDWRTRE
-705 MSDERRVNNLK
+705 MNDERRANNLN

-724 FKKMRPVEQVGAT
+724 FEKMRPVEREAAT
-737 NYMRR
+737 SYIKR
-742 LNIDMANGRS
+742 LNIELRRGAS

-774 LEDLGANKQQQE
+774 LEDLGASKQQQE

-798 IVENIRSRVREVIN
+798 IVENIRSRVRQVIAEN
-812 EWKGQ
+812 LKK

>member
-1 MKSDF
+1 MKSSF
-6 TNDWRKFIS
+6 TNDWRKFIN
-15 RHQTS
+15 HQQTS
-20 NQRKSMKDMLWERKD
+20 NQRKGMKDMLWERKD

-55 VQKKYPDYANYAD
+55 VQKKYPDYANYVD

-83 KSVKLMK
+83 KSVKFMK
-90 QRVEWYIKTY
+90 QRVEWYVKTY
-100 EKAQD
+100 KTAQD
-105 RKLDDTSITGIKNQ
+105 RELSPADLTSIKNQ

-125 DLVTDFHKLNKYL
+125 DHVTDFHKLNKYL

-148 AYKNLD
+148 AYKNFD
-154 DLKQAIENAKAVL
+154 DLTQAIENAKAVL

-215 AATDSRN
+215 AATNSRN

-227 STEQGKV
+227 STEQGKT
-234 FFFILDKDA
+234 FFFILDKDT
-243 ELREDE
+243 ELKESD
-249 LDKVALVYDSDNAD
+249 LDKIALVYDSDNAD

-268 DAYDAADNQLSS
+268 DAYDAADTQLSS
-280 YDIVGYYDGAWDQDK
+280 YDIVQYYDGAWDQEK
-295 QNDVFEAIQQS
+295 QNAVFGAIQQS
-306 LDENPPEVGIDLYEE
+306 LDENPPEVGIDLYAE
-321 LEKLQDYAQVEV
+321 LEDIQEYAEVEV

-339 FSHRAESTIYFNIDV
+339 FAPDTIYFNIDV

-368 YVYDLGYN
+368 YVYDLGFD
-376 ARSRADAA
+376 AGSRAAA
-384 TYSGDEEDAE
+384 VTYPGDEVEVQE
-394 EEVNATLQQDYNEI
+394 EIDSTLTQDYSEA
-408 DIGFEETM
+408 DIAFEETM
-416 KGEQVLVI
+416 NGEHVLVI

-447 NTQDFIDGVIRSY
+447 NTRDFVDGVIASY
-460 ADDYPK
+460 GEDYEK
-466 EYEELRQKL
+466 EYEELRKKL
-475 VARKVLAPNKWDASK
+475 VARKVLAPNKWDKSK

-496 VAELTHFMPVERGKN
+496 VAELTHFMPVERGNK
-511 IAFRLVETG
+511 IAFRLVDTG

-525 NPPIGEFP
+525 NPPIGVFP
-533 KDEGIYNIFNANWN
+533 KDEGIYNIFNARWS
-547 DEQGAY
+547 DEEVAY
-553 VSRRFSKAME
+553 RSRRFSKAME
-563 AGLDAINR
+563 AGLDAINK
-571 EATAAAMKQLELPLG
+571 EALDSAMKQLELPLG

-596 NPFAFTYA
+596 NPFAFTYG
-604 ISSARRGNDPARL
+604 ISTARRGDDPARL

-647 RIVDIAKK
+647 RIIDIAKK
-655 AYASVLGEKEAFQSK
+655 AYASVLGDQEVAQSEK
-670 KREEIQSGRA
+670 RGEIQSGKV
-680 IKGHIETALRELNP
+680 IKGEIEKALKELNP
-694 ETATSFQTRDA
+694 ETSSDWRTRE
-705 MSDERRVNNLK
+705 MNDERRANNLN

-724 FKKMRPVEQVGAT
+724 FEKMRPVEREAAT
-737 NYMRR
+737 SYIKR
-742 LNIDMANGRS
+742 LNIELRRGAS

-774 LEDLGANKQQQE
+774 LEDLGASKQQQE

-798 IVENIRSRVREVIN
+798 IVENIRSRVRQVIAEN
-812 EWKGQ
+812 LKK

>member
-1 MKSDF
+1 MKSDY
-6 TNDWRKFIS
+6 TNDWRKFIN

-55 VQKKYPDYANYAD
+55 VQKKYPDYADYVD

-83 KSVKLMK
+83 KSAKLLK

-100 EKAQD
+100 EDAQA
-105 RKLDDTSITGIKNQ
+105 RVLDTANIRGIKNQ

-125 DLVTDFHKLNKYL
+125 DLVNDFHKLNKYL

-154 DLKQAIENAKAVL
+154 DLKQAIENAKAVF
-167 QAKEAEKVHKQQM
+167 QAKEAEKIHKQQM

-186 IYQDKTTLVVRPHTE
+186 VYQDKTTLVVRPHTE

-215 AATDSRN
+215 SATDSRN

-227 STEQGKV
+227 STEQGKT
-234 FFFILDKDA
+234 FFFILDKDTDLKA
-243 ELREDE
+243 ED

-268 DAYDAADNQLSS
+268 DAYDAADERLSS
-280 YDIVGYYDGAWDQDK
+280 YDIVGYYDGAWDAQK
-295 QNDVFEAIQQS
+295 LNAVFSAIQDS
-306 LDENPPEVGIDLYEE
+306 LDENPPEVGIDLYAE
-321 LEKLQDYAQVEV
+321 LQDIQEYAQVEV
-333 ARTVGE
+333 SRTVGE
-339 FSHRAESTIYFNIDV
+339 FAPDTIYFNIDV

-384 TYSGDEEDAE
+384 TYPGDEVEVQE
-394 EEVNATLQQDYNEI
+394 EIDSTLTQDYNEA

-416 KGEQVLVI
+416 NGEQVLVI

-447 NTQDFIDGVIRSY
+447 NTRDFIDGVIYSY
-460 ADDYPK
+460 GNNYAE

-475 VARKVLAPNKWDASK
+475 VARKVLAPNKWDKSK

-496 VAELTHFMPVERGKN
+496 VAELTHFMPVERGKK

-525 NPPIGEFP
+525 NPPIGDFP
-533 KDEGIYNIFNANWN
+533 KDEGIYNIFNANWS

-553 VSRRFSKAME
+553 LSRRFSKAME
-563 AGLDAINR
+563 AGLDKINK
-571 EATAAAMKQLELPLG
+571 EALDSAMKQLELPLG

-604 ISSARRGNDPARL
+604 ISSARPGRINPARL

-624 EDMPPAEQEK
+624 EDMPAAEQEK

-655 AYASVLGEKEAFQSK
+655 AYASVLGDQEAFQSE
-670 KREEIQSGRA
+670 KRDEIQSGKV
-680 IKGHIETALRELNP
+680 IKGQIETALKELNP
-694 ETATSFQTRDA
+694 ETASDWHTRE
-705 MSDERRVNNLK
+705 MNDERRVNNLK

-724 FKKMRPVEQVGAT
+724 FEKMRPVEREGAT
-737 NYMRR
+737 NYMKRF
-742 LNIDMANGRS
+742 NIELANGTS

-774 LEDLGANKQQQE
+774 LEDLGANQRQQE

-798 IVENIRSRVREVIN
+798 IVENVRNRVKEIIT
-812 EWKGQ
+812 EKLKK

>member
-1 MKSDF
+1 MKSSF
-6 TNDWRKFIS
+6 TNDWRKFIN
-15 RHQTS
+15 HQQTS
-20 NQRKSMKDMLWERKD
+20 NQRKGMKDMLWERKD

-55 VQKKYPDYANYAD
+55 VQKKYPDYANYVD

-83 KSVKLMK
+83 KSVKFMK
-90 QRVEWYIKTY
+90 QRVEWYVKTY
-100 EKAQD
+100 KTAQD
-105 RKLDDTSITGIKNQ
+105 RELSPADLTSIKNQ

-125 DLVTDFHKLNKYL
+125 DHVTDFHKLNKYL

-148 AYKNLD
+148 AYKNFD
-154 DLKQAIENAKAVL
+154 DLTQAIENAKAVL

-215 AATDSRN
+215 AATNSRN

-227 STEQGKV
+227 STEQGKT
-234 FFFILDKDA
+234 FFFILDKDT
-243 ELREDE
+243 ELKESD
-249 LDKVALVYDSDNAD
+249 LDKIALVYDSDNAD

-268 DAYDAADNQLSS
+268 DAYDAADTQLSS
-280 YDIVGYYDGAWDQDK
+280 YDIVQYYDGAWDQEK
-295 QNDVFEAIQQS
+295 QNAVFGAIQQS
-306 LDENPPEVGIDLYEE
+306 LDENPPEVGIDLYAE
-321 LEKLQDYAQVEV
+321 LEDIQEYAEVEV

-339 FSHRAESTIYFNIDV
+339 FAPDTIYFNIDV

-368 YVYDLGYN
+368 YIYDLGFDGQ
-376 ARSRADAA
+376 SRAAA
-384 TYSGDEEDAE
+384 VTYPGDEVEVQE
-394 EEVNATLQQDYNEI
+394 EIDSTLTQDYSEA
-408 DIGFEETM
+408 DIAFEETM
-416 KGEQVLVI
+416 NGEQVLVI

-447 NTQDFIDGVIRSY
+447 NTRDFVDGVIASY
-460 ADDYPK
+460 GEDYEK
-466 EYEELRQKL
+466 EYEELRKKL
-475 VARKVLAPNKWDASK
+475 VARKVLAPNQWDKSK

-496 VAELTHFMPVERGKN
+496 VAKLTHFMPVERGNK
-511 IAFRLVETG
+511 IAFRLVDTG

-525 NPPIGEFP
+525 NPPIGVFP
-533 KDEGIYNIFNANWN
+533 KDEGIYNIFNARWS
-547 DEQGAY
+547 DEEVAY
-553 VSRRFSKAME
+553 RSRRFSKAME
-563 AGLDAINR
+563 AGLDAINK
-571 EATAAAMKQLELPLG
+571 EALDSAMKQLELPLG

-604 ISSARRGNDPARL
+604 ISTARRGDDPARL

-647 RIVDIAKK
+647 RIIDIAKK
-655 AYASVLGEKEAFQSK
+655 AYASVLGDQEVAQSEK
-670 KREEIQSGRA
+670 RGEIQSGKV
-680 IKGHIETALRELNP
+680 IKGEIEKALKELNP
-694 ETATSFQTRDA
+694 ETSSDWRTRE
-705 MSDERRVNNLK
+705 MNDERRANNLN

-724 FKKMRPVEQVGAT
+724 FEKMRPVEREAAT
-737 NYMRR
+737 SYIKR
-742 LNIDMANGRS
+742 LNIELRRGAS

-774 LEDLGANKQQQE
+774 LEDLGASKQQQE

-798 IVENIRSRVREVIN
+798 IVENIRSRVRQVIAEN
-812 EWKGQ
+812 LKK